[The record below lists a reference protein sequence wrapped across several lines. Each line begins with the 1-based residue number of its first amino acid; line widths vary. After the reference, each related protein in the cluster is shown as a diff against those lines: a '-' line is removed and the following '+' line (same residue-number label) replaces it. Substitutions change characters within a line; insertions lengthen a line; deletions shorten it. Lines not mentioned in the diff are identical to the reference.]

1 MNTNFFVA
9 CEIVKGCDWCVHF
22 TSVRGKGCEIL
33 SDAEL
38 SEVARI
44 LSEIF
49 SISHYNN
56 RVFELK

>member
-1 MNTNFFVA
+1 M
-9 CEIVKGCDWCVHF
+9 IGCVHF